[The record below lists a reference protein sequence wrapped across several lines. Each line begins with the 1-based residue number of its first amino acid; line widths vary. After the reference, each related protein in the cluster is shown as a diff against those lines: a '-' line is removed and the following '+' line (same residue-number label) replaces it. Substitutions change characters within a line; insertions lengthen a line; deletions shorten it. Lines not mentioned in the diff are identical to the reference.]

1 MSASP
6 EIITSVSPSVRQTG
20 RSARRA
26 ASKSVETAVVVPPE
40 DKVKIKPDGE
50 VDIIP
55 PKEHK
60 DEKDISKQ
68 EKKAAKKAA
77 KKEKK
82 EKKEEKECGKMSKCP
97 PLTLFIAFAII
108 VLLFSAFRAWSKSPP
123 SGTPGNQVVK
133 YWLGV
138 GFSFIVMIALILAIG
153 WWIKAECVNC
163 QPGKA
168 WLVFVLA
175 IFLPIVVGF
184 VFSVVIG
191 ALRGGASFI
200 DKFLGKC
207 GDPLPSPPSP
217 TKKAESKPAQEKKKT
232 PAPAQSQPTTQKVE
246 EEPVALEEEH
256 TPDNATREISEAD
269 LDRAIEQVK

>member
-1 MSASP
+1 MSASS

-26 ASKSVETAVVVPPE
+26 ASKATETAVVAPAE
-40 DKVKIKPDGE
+40 DKIKIKPDGE
-50 VDIIP
+50 VDIVP
-55 PKEHK
+55 PKDHK
-60 DEKDISKQ
+60 AEKDTTKK
-68 EKKAAKKAA
+68 EKKAAKKAT
-77 KKEKK
+77 
-82 EKKEEKECGKMSKCP
+82 KKEEKDDKCSSGMTKCP

-138 GFSFIVMIALILAIG
+138 GFSFIIMIVLILAIG
-153 WWIKAECVNC
+153 WWIKAECSNC
-163 QPGKA
+163 QPGKS

-207 GDPLPSPPSP
+207 GDPIPPIVP
-217 TKKAESKPAQEKKKT
+217 PKKAAE
-232 PAPAQSQPTTQKVE
+232 APAQKKAAAPAQTQTTQKVE
-246 EEPVALEEEH
+246 EEPVALEDEH
-256 TPDNATREISEAD
+256 TPNGATREVTEDEID
-269 LDRAIEQVK
+269 DAINKIK

>member
-1 MSASP
+1 MSASS

-20 RSARRA
+20 RSARKA
-26 ASKSVETAVVVPPE
+26 ASKTMETAVLVPAE
-40 DKVKIKPDGE
+40 DKIKIKPDGE
-50 VDIIP
+50 VDIVP
-55 PKEHK
+55 PKDPK
-60 DEKDISKQ
+60 MEKDIPKK

-77 KKEKK
+77 KKE
-82 EKKEEKECGKMSKCP
+82 EKEERCSSGMTKCP

-138 GFSFIVMIALILAIG
+138 GFSFIIMIVLILAIG
-153 WWIKAECVNC
+153 WWIKAECSNC

-184 VFSVVIG
+184 AFSVVIG

-207 GDPLPSPPSP
+207 GDPIPP
-217 TKKAESKPAQEKKKT
+217 KKAAE
-232 PAPAQSQPTTQKVE
+232 APAQKKAAAPAQKKAAAPAQTQTTQNVE
-246 EEPVALEEEH
+246 EEPVALEDEH
-256 TPDNATREISEAD
+256 TPDNATREINAED
-269 LDRAIEQVK
+269 LDEAINKIK